1 MCVRVGNR
9 KGVVKLGGWRA
20 TRSTQHPGKGRL
32 LAIVTDSN
40 RDVMCRKARKD
51 ARGPARA
58 KGVILFHCFITSR
71 VCDSRVQSV
80 HCKEVWADGI
90 CSEGGS
96 PCAHAAGERPGL
108 QHLPRLL

>member
-58 KGVILFHCFITSR
+58 KGVIFFHCFITSR
-71 VCDSRVQSV
+71 VCDSRDRRS
-80 HCKEVWADGI
+80 
-90 CSEGGS
+90 CSTL
-96 PCAHAAGERPGL
+96 RPPISWIL
-108 QHLPRLL
+108 ALE